1 MTTTHRRALLVAAVL
16 TALTLAGCSGN
27 AYPYAQAPEPD
38 SAVAA
43 MLPTGSYNVSGR
55 LTLGKFPDNTIEGF
69 VDFGTAP
76 DGTEC
81 ESDSTLTRGY
91 EEDGFK
97 YSWREISTA
106 GGQTWIQEREDSSG
120 TTGEWLDSDDPL
132 GTTLPFLLFFPALV
146 ASEGGPGMFEGAG
159 TGNLCS
165 IGTMARFM
173 RVEGGHLVFDY
184 PRAAYVITARQ
195 GQWVKKFVD
204 ALGLR
209 GKDASELADT
219 LLEDPWGGYRNAVED
234 KLITIEHSNN
244 GSFTITQLHKGLPL
258 VELKFTPTADR
269 EVEVVKAL
277 TYFERVTA
285 KAKKD
290 GVESVVSHTLP
301 MHEVEEFGD

>member
-1 MTTTHRRALLVAAVL
+1 MTTANRRALLAAVL

-38 SAVAA
+38 PAVAA

-69 VDFGTAP
+69 VDFGTTP

-106 GGQTWIQEREDSSG
+106 GGQTWIQVREENSS

-132 GTTLPFLLFFPALV
+132 GTTLPFLLFVPALV
-146 ASEGGPGMFEGAG
+146 TSEGGPGMFEGAG

-173 RVEGGHLVFDY
+173 SVEGDHLVFDY
-184 PRAAYVITARQ
+184 PRAKAVSAARH
-195 GQWVKKFVD
+195 GQWVEKFID

-219 LLEDPWGGYRNAVED
+219 LLEDPWGGYGALFND
-234 KLITIEHSNN
+234 SLITIERSSN
-244 GSFTITQLHKGLPL
+244 GSFNITQLRKGIPL

-269 EVEVVKAL
+269 EVEVVQAL

>member
-1 MTTTHRRALLVAAVL
+1 MTTTHRRALLTVAVL
-16 TALTLAGCSGN
+16 TALTLAACSN
-27 AYPYAQAPEPD
+27 SAYPYTQAPEPD
-38 SAVAA
+38 PAVAA
-43 MLPTGSYNVSGR
+43 MLPTGAYNVSGG
-55 LTLGKFPDNTIEGF
+55 LTLGEMVTNIEGF

-81 ESDSTLTRGY
+81 EADSVLRQPYHPRGF
-91 EEDGFK
+91 E

-106 GGQTWIQEREDSSG
+106 GGQTWVQSREDSSG
-120 TTGEWLDSDDPL
+120 TTGEWLDSADPL
-132 GTTLPFLLFFPALV
+132 GTMLPLLMFFPANI

-165 IGTMARFM
+165 IGTMSRFM
-173 RVEGGHLVFDY
+173 KVEGDYLVFDY
-184 PRAAYVITARQ
+184 PRVQAVTDARY
-195 GQWVKKFVD
+195 GQWVQKFVD

-219 LLEDPWGGYRNAVED
+219 LLEDGSWGDYGIVIND
-234 KLITIEHSNN
+234 KLITIEPINN
-244 GSFTITQLHKGLPL
+244 GGFTVTQLHKGRPV
-258 VELKFTPTADR
+258 VELKFTPTTDR
-269 EVEVVKAL
+269 DVELVEAL

-301 MHEVEEFGD
+301 MHEVEEFGE